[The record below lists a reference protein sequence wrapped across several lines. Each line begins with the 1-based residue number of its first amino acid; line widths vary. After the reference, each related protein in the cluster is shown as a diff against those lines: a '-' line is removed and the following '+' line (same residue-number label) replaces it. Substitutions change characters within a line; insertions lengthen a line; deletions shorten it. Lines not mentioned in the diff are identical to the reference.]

1 MRVAHIIAGAAHGG
15 AELFYERLVRAQ
27 HEAGDEVR
35 AILRPDPAR
44 LARLSGIPVDTLP
57 FGPPYDLLTPW
68 RLRRLLR
75 RFQRPD
81 VAVAWM
87 NRASAAMPQGDWVS
101 AGRLGGYYPLR
112 HYKRCD
118 HLIGNTRGI
127 VDWLRTQGWP
137 ASRTHYLPNF
147 VDDFGGAI
155 AAPDLASLPRP
166 LLLGLGRLHTDKGF
180 DTLIRALPALPGTL
194 AIAGTGPEHARLAEL
209 ARSNGVADRVRFL
222 GWRTDP
228 GALLAACDV
237 FVCSSRVEP
246 LGNMVLEAWSARR
259 PVVAADA
266 DGPRELI
273 ANDGDGL
280 LVARENPAALAD
292 AVLKALDPSRGAD
305 LAAAGRARYEAA
317 FARPAVLAQWRDA
330 LAGLRKA

>member
-1 MRVAHIIAGAAHGG
+1 MRVAHIMAGAAHGG

-27 HEAGDEVR
+27 HDAGDEVR
-35 AILRPDPAR
+35 AILRPDAPR

-68 RLRRLLR
+68 RLRRMLR
-75 RFQRPD
+75 RFAPD

-87 NRASAAMPQGDWVS
+87 NRASAAMPRGDWVS
-101 AGRLGGYYPLR
+101 AGRLGGYYPPR
-112 HYKRCD
+112 YYRRCD

-137 ASRTHYLPNF
+137 AARTHYLPNF
-147 VDDFGGAI
+147 VDDFSDAI
-155 AAPDLASLPRP
+155 PAPDLQGLSRP

-180 DTLIRALPALPGTL
+180 DTLIRALPGLPGTL
-194 AIAGTGPEHARLAEL
+194 AIAGTGPEHANLVEL
-209 ARSNGVADRVRFL
+209 ARVEGVADRVKFL

-246 LGNMVLEAWSARR
+246 LGNMILEAWSARR

-273 ANDGDGL
+273 IGDQDGL
-280 LVARENPAALAD
+280 LVPRDDARALAD
-292 AVLKALDPSRGAD
+292 VILRALDPFRSAD
-305 LAAAGRARYEAA
+305 LAASGRARYEAA
-317 FARPAVLAQWRDA
+317 FARPAVLALWRDT
-330 LAGLRKA
+330 LAGLRKP